1 MKRSRPVKKILLPL
15 DGSAFGERALLYATR
30 LARSTSA
37 RLLLVRA
44 THARTLLEVNEA
56 DAQIGVINQAEHELA
71 ATATRLRNMGL
82 QAEVHVYYD
91 EPVSAILNAARHH
104 QVDLI
109 VMSTHGRSGAGRM
122 LYGSVADDVL
132 RHAEAP
138 VLLVPSSVDHEWPT
152 DEPLT
157 ALVPLDGSDLA
168 EAALSSAAL
177 LATQVGAKLHLL
189 RVVEPPSYPLYG
201 DGYVYVPIDEEAE
214 RADAELYLQEQ
225 VKRLAGQGVTAEAE
239 VAYGQPDVA
248 IAKVATE
255 HRADLVV
262 MATHGRGGLARL
274 VLGSVAM
281 GTLRRAHIPLLLT
294 RPLALER
301 PAPQPQPEAATPSA
315 PPAVT
320 LTLTPNEMAIV
331 RHALS
336 ASLADHD
343 DEGQRGDT
351 LRGILGRLQDAEA
364 TAAGASSPDLVET
377 R

>member
-1 MKRSRPVKKILLPL
+1 VKKILLPL
-15 DGSAFGERALLYATR
+15 DGSDFGERALVYAAR

-44 THARTLLEVNEA
+44 THARTLLDVNEA
-56 DAQIGVINQAEHELA
+56 DAQMGVYSQAERDLA
-71 ATATRLRNMGL
+71 AIATRLRNMGL

-104 QVDLI
+104 HVDLI

-138 VLLVPSSVDHEWPT
+138 VLLVPSSVDHDWPA

-168 EAALSSAAL
+168 EAALGSAAL
-177 LATQVGAKLHLL
+177 LATQVGARLRLL

-201 DGYVYVPIDEEAE
+201 DGYVYVPIDEEADRTEAE
-214 RADAELYLQEQ
+214 RYLHEQ

-239 VAYGQPDVA
+239 VAYGQPDVV
-248 IAKVATE
+248 IAKVAGQ
-255 HRADLVV
+255 HRADIVV
-262 MATHGRGGLARL
+262 MATHGLGGLARL
-274 VLGSVAM
+274 VLGSVAT
-281 GTLRRAHIPLLLT
+281 GTLRRAHVPLLLT

-315 PPAVT
+315 PTAVT
-320 LTLTPNEMAIV
+320 LTLTPDELTIL
-331 RHALS
+331 RRAL
-336 ASLADHD
+336 APALGDGRG
-343 DEGQRGDT
+343 EGPTGDA
-351 LRGILGRLQDAEA
+351 LRAILGRLQTGEA
-364 TAAGASSPDLVET
+364 PAASASSPESVGA

>member
-1 MKRSRPVKKILLPL
+1 MKKILLPL

-56 DAQIGVINQAEHELA
+56 DAQIGVINQAELDLA

-104 QVDLI
+104 HADLI

-138 VLLVPSSVDHEWPT
+138 VLLIPSGIDHEWPA

-168 EAALSSAAL
+168 EAALDSAAL
-177 LATQVGAKLHLL
+177 LATQIGARLRLL

-214 RADAELYLQEQ
+214 RADAEQYLQEQ
-225 VKRLAGQGVTAEAE
+225 VKGLAGQGVTAEAE
-239 VAYGQPDVA
+239 VAYGQPDAV
-248 IAKVATE
+248 IAKVAGE
-255 HRADLVV
+255 RRADLVV

-274 VLGSVAM
+274 VLGSVAL
-281 GTLRRAHIPLLLT
+281 GTLRRAHVPLLLT

-301 PAPQPQPEAATPSA
+301 PAPQPQPEAATPPA
-315 PPAVT
+315 PPAIT
-320 LTLTPNEMAIV
+320 LTLTPDELATV
-331 RHALS
+331 RRAL
-336 ASLADHD
+336 ATSLADHRG
-343 DEGQRGDT
+343 EGQMGDA
-351 LRGILGRLQDAEA
+351 LRGILGRLQDAE
-364 TAAGASSPDLVET
+364 TPAAREPSPDLVET
-377 R
+377 K